1 MLTKYVAI
9 CIAIIPSCIV
19 PSDVIDW
26 TPASLVESQAEHE
39 SNSEVEKDVLY
50 MQSIE
55 QVVLIIPALSRRLV
69 TLVDDEMDASASSV
83 GKIDNSYS
91 NNTAQLVSVSELN

>member
-1 MLTKYVAI
+1 M
-9 CIAIIPSCIV
+9 
-19 PSDVIDW
+19 IDW

-55 QVVLIIPALSRRLV
+55 QVVLIIPALSLGGCISRRLV
-69 TLVDDEMDASASSV
+69 TLVDDEMDASASFV